1 MNGIECIPGELDLRR
16 RTPRRRDMPKRIF
29 YVASHPSSSMGGL
42 NMSDALRMDPPPDVR
57 LLELTTDHRWSVLAT
72 DLRDRS

>member
-1 MNGIECIPGELDLRR
+1 
-16 RTPRRRDMPKRIF
+16 MPKRIF